1 MRLGLR
7 LARAALSCA
16 FVIAGSSSA
25 RAAPSGSPSIDE
37 ALESPDSDPCLT
49 RASLVGGISRWLE
62 RDDVGGML
70 RVRVHGS
77 SKSEVRFEIVREGST
92 VARVFDARTM
102 SCEALR
108 GVVTFSIAIAIESAL
123 REARAEAQSKELTA
137 EMEPEIPPSIAAP
150 KPSGTRTLTND
161 APKPR
166 KTGSLRVSLEEVVLV
181 GNPPGVS
188 LGAELGFARRFES
201 GWELAAGA
209 LQTTG
214 SATFT
219 LGDETARTWL
229 TTGRARACRELPTP
243 WRTLHLAL
251 CAGGGAGSLSMRGYG
266 PSGRSA
272 SLFWGALYLRG
283 EAELPITSHLSLR
296 FGLAPEVVVARPSLV
311 IVETG
316 TGRPRHRLTTQA
328 TAFALSA
335 GLVLSF

>member
-1 MRLGLR
+1 
-7 LARAALSCA
+7 
-16 FVIAGSSSA
+16 
-25 RAAPSGSPSIDE
+25 
-37 ALESPDSDPCLT
+37 
-49 RASLVGGISRWLE
+49 
-62 RDDVGGML
+62 ML

-92 VARVFDARTM
+92 VERVFDGRTM

-123 REARAEAQSKELTA
+123 REARAEAQSNELTA
-137 EMEPEIPPSIAAP
+137 EVEPELSPSIAVP
-150 KPSGTRTLTND
+150 DGSGTRTLTKD

-166 KTGSLRVSLEEVVLV
+166 KPGSLRVSLEEVVLV

-209 LQTTG
+209 LRTTG
-214 SATFT
+214 SAPFT
-219 LGDETARTWL
+219 LDDETARTWL
-229 TTGRARACRELPTP
+229 TLGWARACRELPFP
-243 WRTLHLAL
+243 WRTPRLAL
-251 CAGGGAGSLSMRGYG
+251 CAGGAAGSLSVHGYG
-266 PSGRSA
+266 PGGRSTN
-272 SLFWGALYLRG
+272 LFWGALYLRG
-283 EAELPITSHLSLR
+283 EAALPITTHLSLR
-296 FGLAPEVVVARPSLV
+296 FGLAPELVVARPSLV

-316 TGRPRHRLTTQA
+316 TGRPRRRHTTPA

>member
-1 MRLGLR
+1 
-7 LARAALSCA
+7 
-16 FVIAGSSSA
+16 
-25 RAAPSGSPSIDE
+25 
-37 ALESPDSDPCLT
+37 
-49 RASLVGGISRWLE
+49 
-62 RDDVGGML
+62 ML

-77 SKSEVRFEIVREGST
+77 SKSEVRFEILREGKS
-92 VARVFDARTM
+92 VERAFDARTM

-137 EMEPEIPPSIAAP
+137 EIEPEISPSIAVP
-150 KPSGTRTLTND
+150 KHSGTGTLPED

-166 KTGSLRVSLEEVVLV
+166 KTGTFRVWLEEVVLV

-188 LGAELGFARRFES
+188 LGAELGLARRFES

-219 LGDETARTWL
+219 LDDETVRTWL
-229 TTGRARACRELPTP
+229 TVGWARACRELQAP
-243 WRTLHLAL
+243 WRTLRLAL
-251 CAGGGAGSLSMRGYG
+251 CAGGGAGSLSTRGYG
-266 PSGRSA
+266 PSGRAA
-272 SLFWGALYLRG
+272 SLFWGALYVRG
-283 EAELPITSHLSLR
+283 EAALPITSHLSLR

-316 TGRPRHRLTTQA
+316 TGRPRRRHTTQA
-328 TAFALSA
+328 TAFALSV